1 MSEDI
6 IIPKRVT
13 IETIFGCNAHC
24 IMCPINLPTQ
34 RKKMVMPYDDFLT
47 IIDKLEAH
55 KTKFEMMD
63 LFGLGEPLLDP
74 HIFKRI
80 THLKTRGFKN
90 IGLSTNAQL
99 LTENK
104 QKQLLDS
111 GIDTVIFSV
120 DGLASETHEAIR
132 QGTTHEVV
140 VRHIEQIV
148 NRRSAGGYKT
158 RFVLRFIRQESNYGE
173 YEGFIEYWKARIDPG
188 RKDFISIFDAH
199 SWGGE
204 VTHKNALLG
213 DNGVD
218 TEIERKACPIISE
231 ILYILADGTV
241 PLCNEDWHSA
251 QFKFGNAVTEDPIS
265 IFNSSRFAKIRKLH
279 AQGKKTTL
287 DICRECT
294 VLYSFETKQTIT

>member
-1 MSEDI
+1 
-6 IIPKRVT
+6 
-13 IETIFGCNAHC
+13 
-24 IMCPINLPTQ
+24 MCPIDLPTQ
-34 RKKMVMPYDDFLT
+34 RKKMVMPYDDFVAIVT
-47 IIDKLEAH
+47 KLEPY
-55 KTKFEMMD
+55 KTEFEMMD

-99 LTENK
+99 LTKNK
-104 QKQLLDS
+104 QQLLLDS

-120 DGLASETHEAIR
+120 DGLIGETHEAIR
-132 QGTTHEVV
+132 KGTTYEDV
-140 VRHIEQIV
+140 VRHIEQIIKL
-148 NRRSAGGYKT
+148 RTAGGYAT
-158 RFVLRFIRQESNYGE
+158 RFVLRFIRQELNYAE
-173 YEGFIEYWKARIDPG
+173 YLGFIEYWKARIDSA
-188 RKDFISIFDAH
+188 RRDFITIFDAH

-204 VTHKNALLG
+204 MSEKDALLG
-213 DNGVD
+213 LKGPDS
-218 TEIERKACPIISE
+218 EIERKACPIISE

-251 QFKFGNAVTEDPIS
+251 KFNFGNAITDDPIT
-265 IFNSSRFAKIRKLH
+265 IFNDSRFTKIRELH
-279 AQGKKTTL
+279 AQGKKTSL